1 MLVEVGFLVS
11 AYIGKRLL
19 DKRRNKHQQKK
30 AIVVQKQSNQIFQS
44 DSQKGQQ
51 KQLINS
57 PEKLIHS
64 TEIQDK
70 TNKEFAHQ
78 FKVSIVSLVVSFI
91 SQFFYAPMK
100 VVSLG
105 LFMYVGF
112 PYMKEAE
119 KALIEKRKFNS
130 NVSDAIVTLGCVAT
144 NQYFAFGMAQ
154 MHYYFSQKM
163 ISKLEDKSKAM
174 LLNVFEQQPCSQV
187 WVLKENVEIEI
198 PLETLHI
205 NDIVILKGGE
215 VVPVDGLVTDGMAMV
230 DQHALTGESQP
241 VEKEVGDQIF
251 AGTLMMTGRV
261 CVKVE
266 KAGKDTSL
274 SKIGHI
280 LNNTLDFKST
290 TQLKGE
296 QWADQGVFLQLG
308 ITSLALLTVGPLG
321 AIAILNTNF
330 GYRIKL
336 IAPLQT
342 LNHLNLASQQG
353 ILIKDGRSL
362 ELLSQVDT
370 ILFDKTG
377 TLTHEEPEVG
387 RIIVCDHYQEEE
399 LLIYAAAAECKLTH
413 PIAKAILNK
422 AEDSQLTLPQVE
434 DSNYQMGYGLTVRID
449 NKIIQVGSVRFM
461 GLEGI
466 SIPKV
471 IEEEMAHSFN
481 QGHSLVMVAI
491 DHQLCGAIEI
501 QPSIR
506 PEIKEMIRGL
516 RQQGIKHIA
525 IVSGDHQHPTQKLA
539 EELGMDSYFYDV
551 LPENKASIVEELQKQ
566 GHSVCFIGDGINDA
580 IAMKK
585 AQVSIS
591 LRGATSVA
599 TDLAQIVLMDGSL
612 SHLSGLFDV
621 AKRLETQLRNGLII
635 SIAPLPIIL
644 VGGFLFHFGILS
656 SFIINHIAV
665 LSGVVYAMKT
675 KLKREKSG
683 ALKVLPDKTF

>member
-1 MLVEVGFLVS
+1 MLLEVGFLIS
-11 AYIGKRLL
+11 AYIGKRRL
-19 DKRRNKHQQKK
+19 DKRRHKHQK
-30 AIVVQKQSNQIFQS
+30 AIAVKKQSNHKRQAEQ
-44 DSQKGQQ
+44 
-51 KQLINS
+51 QLINN
-57 PEKLIHS
+57 PEKLTHP
-64 TEIQDK
+64 TEIK
-70 TNKEFAHQ
+70 EKKEFKHQ
-78 FKVSIVSLVVSFI
+78 FKVSIISLAASFI

-105 LFMYVGF
+105 LFMYAGF
-112 PYMKEAE
+112 PYLREAE
-119 KALIEKRKFNS
+119 KALIQERKINS
-130 NVSDAIVTLGCVAT
+130 NVSDALMVLGCVAT
-144 NQYFAFGMAQ
+144 NQYFAFGFAQ
-154 MHYYFSQKM
+154 MYYYFSQKM
-163 ISKLEDKSKAM
+163 TSKLEDKSKGM
-174 LLNVFEQQPCSQV
+174 LLNVFEQQPRNQV

-198 PLETLHI
+198 PLEELQI
-205 NDIVILKGGE
+205 NDLVIVKGGE
-215 VVPVDGLVTDGMAMV
+215 VVPVDGIVTDGMAMV

-241 VEKEVGDQIF
+241 VEKEVGDQVF

-274 SKIGHI
+274 AKIGHI

-296 QWADQGVFLQLG
+296 QWADKGVFPQLG
-308 ITSLALLTVGPLG
+308 ITGLALLTIGPLG
-321 AIAILNTNF
+321 AAAILNTNF

-342 LNHLNLASQQG
+342 LKHLNLASQQS

-362 ELLSQVDT
+362 ELLTQVDT

-377 TLTHEEPEVG
+377 TLTQEEPEVG
-387 RIIVCDHYQEEE
+387 RVIVCDHYQEEE
-399 LLIYAAAAECKLTH
+399 LLTYAAAAERKLTH

-422 AEDSQLTLPQVE
+422 AEESQLTLPEVE
-434 DSNYQMGYGLTVRID
+434 DSNYQMGYGLTVTID
-449 NKIIQVGSVRFM
+449 KKIIQVGSVRFM
-461 GLEGI
+461 ELEGI

-506 PEIKEMIRGL
+506 PEIKEMISGL
-516 RQQGIKHIA
+516 RQRGIKHLA
-525 IVSGDHQHPTQKLA
+525 IVSGDHKHPTEKLA
-539 EELGMDSYFYDV
+539 KELGMDSYFYEV

-566 GHSVCFIGDGINDA
+566 GRSVCFIGDGINDA

-612 SHLSGLFDV
+612 SRLCGLFDV
-621 AKRLETQLRNGLII
+621 AKNLDTQLRNGLLI
-635 SIAPLPIIL
+635 SIAPFPI
-644 VGGFLFHFGILS
+644 VVAGGFLLHFGIFS
-656 SFIINHIAV
+656 SIIVNQIAV
-665 LSGVVYAMKT
+665 WSGVGYAMSA
-675 KLKREKSG
+675 KLKREIGINPNAKSE
-683 ALKVLPDKTF
+683 KT